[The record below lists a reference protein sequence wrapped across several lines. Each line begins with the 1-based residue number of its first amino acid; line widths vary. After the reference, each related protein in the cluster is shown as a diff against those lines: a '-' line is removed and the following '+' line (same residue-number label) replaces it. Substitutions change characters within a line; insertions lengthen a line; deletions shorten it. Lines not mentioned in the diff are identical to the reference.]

1 METKQPLRWTTEQ
14 KKGLV
19 SEFLQEYRETGCY
32 TTTFARKQGI
42 NESTFLGWVRQYD
55 TGNIYPKGNH
65 GRAVSNE
72 GSGALVLVGTQ
83 KGKVRRPNAQ
93 LSIDYEGCTIHL
105 GSGCSIDELSK
116 VLAAIKGV
124 GR

>member
-1 METKQPLRWTTEQ
+1 MGNKAPLRWEIEQ
-14 KKGLV
+14 KKALV
-19 SEFLQEYRETGCY
+19 NEFLQEYLETKCY

-42 NESTFLGWVRQYD
+42 NDSTFLGWVRQFD
-55 TGNIYPKGNH
+55 TEHIYPSGKQ
-65 GRAVSNE
+65 GRSVSNE
-72 GSGALVLVGTQ
+72 GRGALVLVGTQ
-83 KGKVRRPNAQ
+83 RSKVGRPHAQ

-105 GSGCSIDELSK
+105 DSDCSIDELSK

>member
-1 METKQPLRWTTEQ
+1 MENKPPLRWAIDQ
-14 KKGLV
+14 KKTLV
-19 SEFLQEYRETGCY
+19 NEFLQEYLETNCY

-42 NESTFLGWVRQYD
+42 NDSTFLGWVRQFD
-55 TGNIYPKGNH
+55 TEHIYPNGKQ
-65 GRAVSNE
+65 GRGVNNE
-72 GSGALVLVGTQ
+72 SKGALVLVGTQ
-83 KGKVRRPNAQ
+83 RCKAGRPDAQ

-105 GSGCSIDELSK
+105 GSDCSIDELSK